1 MRREVA
7 GALRNKRWNLSVIF
21 FGFMKVAL
29 PPPTIPNILDLIG
42 NTPMVQLRTFDTGPC
57 ELFLKLETQNPGG
70 SIKDRIALKM
80 IEVAEQ
86 EGKLL
91 PGGTIVE
98 ATAGN
103 TGLGLAL
110 VASQKGYRLIIVI
123 PDKMSKEKTY
133 HLRAMGASII
143 MTRSD
148 VNKGHPEYYQDLA
161 ERIAKEQNAFYVN
174 QFGNPANVLAHET
187 STGPE
192 IWSQMDAKLDA
203 VVCGVGSGGTISGLS
218 RYFERVAPNVEMVLA
233 DPNGSILAGYIK
245 TGVLEEPKGSWL
257 VEGIGEDFL
266 PSILDLSR
274 VKNAYSISD
283 KESFDTARTLVQQE
297 GILAGASTG
306 TLLAGA
312 LKYCQEQ
319 TVPKRV
325 VTFACD
331 SGNKYLSK
339 MFNDYWMIEQGFL
352 TRPKAGNLYDL
363 ITRTYEEGAVVV
375 VGLTDTLATAITRMK
390 LYDVSQVPV
399 LDNGK
404 IVGLIDESDLL
415 VALLKTKESYR
426 EPVSKFMSQALEK
439 LPPETPIQSIMPI
452 FEKGFVV
459 IVEDKGNFLG
469 LITKMDLINHLRL
482 QV

>member
-1 MRREVA
+1 
-7 GALRNKRWNLSVIF
+7 
-21 FGFMKVAL
+21 MKVAL
-29 PPPTIPNILDLIG
+29 PSPPVPNVLELIG
-42 NTPMVQLRTFDTGPC
+42 NTPIVQLRTFDTGPC
-57 ELFLKLETQNPGG
+57 SLFLKLENQNPGG

-86 EGKLL
+86 EGKLQ

-110 VASQKGYRLIIVI
+110 VAAQKGYRLIIVI

-161 ERIAKEQNAFYVN
+161 ERIAAERGAFYVN
-174 QFGNPANVLAHET
+174 QFGNSANALAHET
-187 STGPE
+187 TTGPE

-203 VVCGVGSGGTISGLS
+203 IVCGVGSGGTITGLS
-218 RYFERVAPNVEMVLA
+218 RYFERVAPDVEMVLA
-233 DPNGSILAGYIK
+233 DPEGSILAEYVES
-245 TGVLEEPKGSWL
+245 GVVSEPRGSWL
-257 VEGIGEDFL
+257 VEGIGEDFV

-274 VKNAYSISD
+274 VKNAYTISD
-283 KESFDTARTLVQQE
+283 KDSFETARSLLHKE

-306 TLLAGA
+306 TLLSAA
-312 LKYCQEQ
+312 LRYCKEQ
-319 TVPKRV
+319 TAPKRV

-352 TRPKAGNLYDL
+352 TRPKVGNLRDL
-363 ITRTYEEGAVVV
+363 ITRTYEDGAVVT
-375 VGLTDTLATAITRMK
+375 VGPTDTLATAITRMK

-399 LDNGK
+399 VEEGK
-404 IVGLIDESDLL
+404 LVGMIDESDLL
-415 VALLKTKESYR
+415 VALLKTKQNYR
-426 EPVSKFMSQALEK
+426 EPVSTFMSQALEK
-439 LPPETPIQSIMPI
+439 LPPDTPIEKVLPI

-459 IVEDKGNFLG
+459 IVEEKGNFLG